1 MKQNRKLQIAAAVL
15 GLGLVVLGLSTS
27 TGQDRRGNYEVE
39 AQVYGMPAYQS
50 DAARAIEA
58 YERLSE
64 RYMNLAE
71 RVLAQSTEGD
81 KFLLAQLRTL
91 DDRLERIDARL
102 ARIENQLG
110 IQPAE
115 TPPVGADPNAP
126 TQAVGTAAP
135 AGPPPAPRR

>member
-27 TGQDRRGNYEVE
+27 TGQDRRRNYEVE

-115 TPPVGADPNAP
+115 TPPVGGDPNAP
-126 TQAVGTAAP
+126 TQAVGTATP

>member
-39 AQVYGMPAYQS
+39 AEVYGMPAYQS

-110 IQPAE
+110 IQPE
-115 TPPVGADPNAP
+115 KTPTAMSDPNAP
-126 TQAVGTAAP
+126 AQGAGAA
-135 AGPPPAPRR
+135 ATTTPPPVPRR